1 MKHLAKILSCAAVI
15 LIAAVNAL
23 AASAMA
29 ARSPTPN
36 PPRRV
41 NIVLIVADDMSWA
54 DAGCYGNKDVKTP
67 ILDALAQEGLRFTH
81 CFTATAMCAPTRQQL
96 YTGIFP
102 KRNGAVANHTKVR
115 PGTKSVVH
123 HLEALGYTVALQGK
137 THFGP
142 KASFPFK
149 KTSLKELCEG
159 EKPFCYIYC
168 SHNPHLPWTEG
179 KKISYAPDSFAVP
192 PYLLDTPETRTAL
205 STYYK
210 EISAL
215 DQQVKKLLDTLK
227 TTNKDQDTLVLFT
240 SEQGSAFPRAK
251 WTCYD
256 MGLRTA
262 LIARWPGQIQAGTVT
277 DAMVR
282 YVDVVP
288 TLVELAGGDPKAID
302 TGRDGA
308 ADGGRGFD
316 GFSFADVLKGT
327 KKEHAQWT
335 YGIQTK
341 PGVPLRSARSKKY
354 KYILNTQPGVKFTCK
369 AWGKPG
375 PKETLASWHA
385 LAKKDNTAKSTMDEI
400 ITPPKEMLFAIDKD
414 PYEQNNLANNPEY
427 EQVLVEMREQLAVWM
442 KQQGDHGASG
452 KKKGKKK

>member
-1 MKHLAKILSCAAVI
+1 
-15 LIAAVNAL
+15 
-23 AASAMA
+23 
-29 ARSPTPN
+29 
-36 PPRRV
+36 
-41 NIVLIVADDMSWA
+41 MSWA
-54 DAGCYGNKDVKTP
+54 DVGCYGNKDVKTP
-67 ILDALAQEGLRFTH
+67 TLDAMAKEGLRFTH

-96 YTGIFP
+96 YTGLFP
-102 KRNGAVANHTKVR
+102 KRNGAVANHTKVH
-115 PGTKSVVH
+115 PGTRSVVH

-137 THFGP
+137 KHFGP
-142 KASFPFK
+142 KESFPFK
-149 KTSLKELCEG
+149 STSLKELCEG
-159 EKPFCYIYC
+159 EKPFCYVFC
-168 SHNPHLPWTEG
+168 SKNPHLPWSSG
-179 KKISYAPDSFAVP
+179 KAFSYDPASFTMP

-215 DQQVKKLLDTLK
+215 DQEVRELLDTLR
-227 TTNKDQDTLVLFT
+227 TTKKEQDTLVLFT

-262 LIARWPGQIQAGTVT
+262 LIARWPGRIQAGTTT

-288 TLVELAGGDPKAID
+288 SLVELAGGDPKAID

-308 ADGGRGFD
+308 VDGGRGFD

-327 KKEHAQWT
+327 KKEHAQWA

-341 PGVPLRSARSKKY
+341 PGVPLRSVRSKKY
-354 KYILNTQPGVKFTCK
+354 KYVLNTQPGATFSCN
-369 AWGKPG
+369 AWGLAG
-375 PKETLASWHA
+375 PKETLKSWRE
-385 LAKKDNTAKSTMDEI
+385 LAEKDPEAKRTMDEI

-414 PYEQNNLANNPEY
+414 PYEQNNLAGNPEY
-427 EQVLVEMREQLAVWM
+427 AQVLAQMREQLTAWM
-442 KQQGDHGASG
+442 KQQGDDGLSG

>member
-1 MKHLAKILSCAAVI
+1 MVASSILQAA
-15 LIAAVNAL
+15 AA
-23 AASAMA
+23 
-29 ARSPTPN
+29 
-36 PPRRV
+36 PRP
-41 NIVLIVADDMSWA
+41 NIVLVVADDMSWA
-54 DAGCYGNKDVKTP
+54 DVGCYGNKDVKTP
-67 ILDALAQEGLRFTH
+67 TLDALAQEGMRFTH

-96 YTGIFP
+96 YTGLFP

-115 PGTKSVVH
+115 PETKSVVH
-123 HLEALGYTVALQGK
+123 HLEALGYTVALKGK
-137 THFGP
+137 KHFGP

-149 KTSLKELCEG
+149 NTSLKELCEG

-168 SHNPHLPWTEG
+168 SNNPHLPWTEG
-179 KKISYAPDSFAVP
+179 KNFSYDPESFTVP

-205 STYYK
+205 SMYYR

-215 DQQVKKLLDTLK
+215 DQQVKQLLNTLK
-227 TTNKDQDTLVLFT
+227 ATNKDQDTLVLFT

-262 LIARWPGQIQAGTVT
+262 LIARWPGQIQAGTLT

-308 ADGGRGFD
+308 VDGRRGFD

-335 YGIQTK
+335 YGIQTN
-341 PGVPLRSARSKKY
+341 PGVPLRSVRSKQY
-354 KYILNTQPGVKFTCK
+354 KYILNTEPGAKFSSK

-375 PKETLASWHA
+375 PKETLESWHR
-385 LAKKDNTAKSTMDEI
+385 LAEKDPKAKSTMDDI

-414 PYEQNNLANNPEY
+414 PYEQNNLADNPEY
-427 EQVLVEMREQLAVWM
+427 KKILSQMREPLEAWM
-442 KQQGDHGASG
+442 KQQGDDDTSTNS
-452 KKKGKKK
+452 KGSKAH

>member
-1 MKHLAKILSCAAVI
+1 MFNLITVYSCAAVI
-15 LIAAVNAL
+15 VIAAVSTV
-23 AASAMA
+23 AAEESSA
-29 ARSPTPN
+29 PKKP
-36 PPRRV
+36 
-41 NIVLIVADDMSWA
+41 NIVLVVADDMSWA

-67 ILDALAQEGLRFTH
+67 TIDALAKEGLRFTN

-96 YTGIFP
+96 YTGLFP

-137 THFGP
+137 KHFGP
-142 KASFPFK
+142 KDSFPLEN
-149 KTSLKELCEG
+149 TSLKELCEG

-168 SHNPHLPWTEG
+168 SHNPHLPWTSG
-179 KKISYAPDSFAVP
+179 KEISYDPASFTVP

-205 STYYK
+205 SMYYR

-215 DQQVKKLLDTLK
+215 DNQVKKLLDTLK
-227 TTNKDQDTLVLFT
+227 TTNKDQNTLVLFT

-262 LIARWPGQIQAGTVT
+262 LIARWPGQIQAGTLT

-288 TLVELAGGDPKAID
+288 TLVELAGADPKAID

-308 ADGGRGFD
+308 ADGNRGFD

-335 YGIQTK
+335 YGIQTD
-341 PGVPLRSARSKKY
+341 PGVHQRSVRSKEY
-354 KYILNTQPGVKFTCK
+354 KYILNMQPGSKFTCK

-375 PKETLASWHA
+375 IEETLESWHT
-385 LAKKDNTAKSTMDEI
+385 LAKQDNPAKSTMDEI
-400 ITPPKEMLFAIDKD
+400 VTPPKEMLFAIDKD
-414 PYEQNNLANNPEY
+414 PYEQNNLADNPEY
-427 EQVLVEMREQLAVWM
+427 EEVLSQMREQLAVWM
-442 KQQGDHGASG
+442 KQQGDDGLSG
-452 KKKGKKK
+452 KKKPKRK

>member
-1 MKHLAKILSCAAVI
+1 MAILFACSTCIAAAVE
-15 LIAAVNAL
+15 LQAADK
-23 AASAMA
+23 SK
-29 ARSPTPN
+29 P
-36 PPRRV
+36 
-41 NIVLIVADDMSWA
+41 NIVMVVADDMSWV

-67 ILDALAQEGLRFTH
+67 TIDALAKEGLRFTQ

-96 YTGIFP
+96 YTGLFP

-123 HLEALGYTVALQGK
+123 HLEALGYTVALKGK
-137 THFGP
+137 KHFGP
-142 KASFPFK
+142 KAAFPFQQK
-149 KTSLKELCEG
+149 SLKELCEG

-168 SHNPHLPWTEG
+168 SNNPHLPWTSG
-179 KKISYAPDSFAVP
+179 KAIPYDPASFTVP
-192 PYLLDTPETRTAL
+192 AYLLDTPETRRAL

-215 DQQVKKLLDTLK
+215 DKELKKLLDILK

-262 LIARWPGQIQAGTVT
+262 LIARWPGQIQAGKVT

-288 TLVELAGGDPKAID
+288 TLVELAGGDAKTID

-308 ADGGRGFD
+308 ADGSQGFD
-316 GFSFADVLKGT
+316 GFSFAEVLKGT
-327 KKEHAQWT
+327 KKEHGQWT
-335 YGIQTK
+335 YGIQTN
-341 PGVPLRSARSKKY
+341 PGVHLRSVRSEKY
-354 KYILNTQPGVKFTCK
+354 KYILNTQPGAKFSCK
-369 AWGKPG
+369 AWGKRG
-375 PKETLASWHA
+375 PKETLESWQR
-385 LAKKDNTAKSTMDEI
+385 LADEDPEAKSTMNDI

-414 PYEQNNLANNPEY
+414 PYEQNNLADNPEY
-427 EQVLVEMREQLAVWM
+427 QKELSQMRAQLAVWM
-442 KQQGDHGASG
+442 KQQGDDGVSG
-452 KKKGKKK
+452 KRKGDKAH

>member
-1 MKHLAKILSCAAVI
+1 MIKGKKILAQAAV
-15 LIAAVNAL
+15 LFACSMSAVVAAEPT
-23 AASAMA
+23 AAEKTN
-29 ARSPTPN
+29 SPKKP
-36 PPRRV
+36 
-41 NIVLIVADDMSWA
+41 NIVLVVADDMSWA

-67 ILDALAQEGLRFTH
+67 TLDALAKDGVRFTH

-96 YTGIFP
+96 YTGLFP
-102 KRNGAVANHTKVR
+102 KRNGAVANHTKVH

-123 HLEALGYTVALQGK
+123 HLEALGYTVALKGK

-142 KASFPFK
+142 KDSFPFK
-149 KTSLKELCEG
+149 TTSLKELCEG

-168 SHNPHLPWTEG
+168 SHNPHLPWDQGTN
-179 KKISYAPDSFAVP
+179 ISYNPESFTVP
-192 PYLLDTPETRTAL
+192 PYLLDTSETRTAL
-205 STYYK
+205 SMYYK

-215 DQQVKKLLDTLK
+215 DKELKKLLATLK

-288 TLVELAGGDPKAID
+288 TLVEFAGGDPKVID
-302 TGRDGA
+302 TGRGGA
-308 ADGGRGFD
+308 ADGSRGFD

-327 KKEHAQWT
+327 KKEHAEWT
-335 YGIQTK
+335 YGIQTN
-341 PGVPLRSARSKKY
+341 PGVPLRSVRSKKY
-354 KYILNTQPGVKFTCK
+354 KYILNTKPGAEFNCN
-369 AWGKPG
+369 AWGKTG
-375 PKETLASWHA
+375 PKETLASWHT
-385 LAKKDNTAKSTMDEI
+385 LAETDSKAKSTMDDI

-427 EQVLVEMREQLAVWM
+427 EQVHKEMREQLAVWM
-442 KQQGDHGASG
+442 KQQGDDGTSG
-452 KKKGKKK
+452 KSKGKKK

>member
-1 MKHLAKILSCAAVI
+1 MRRIKMSKTKTMLAQAAV
-15 LIAAVNAL
+15 LFACLMSTLTAAENTG
-23 AASAMA
+23 
-29 ARSPTPN
+29 SPKKP
-36 PPRRV
+36 

-54 DAGCYGNKDVKTP
+54 DVGCYGNQDVKTP
-67 ILDALAQEGLRFTH
+67 TLDALAKEGLRFTH

-96 YTGIFP
+96 YTGLFP
-102 KRNGAVANHTKVR
+102 KRNGAVANHTKVH

-142 KASFPFK
+142 KTSFPFK
-149 KTSLKELCEG
+149 NASLKKLCKG
-159 EKPFCYIYC
+159 EKPFAYIFC

-179 KKISYAPDSFAVP
+179 KNISYDPASFTIP

-205 STYYK
+205 SMYYK

-215 DQQVKKLLDTLK
+215 DQQVKKFLDILK
-227 TTNKDQDTLVLFT
+227 TANKDQDTLVLFT

-262 LIARWPGQIQAGTVT
+262 LIARWPGQVQAGTVT

-288 TLVELAGGDPKAID
+288 TLVELAGGDPKTID

-327 KKEHAQWT
+327 KKEHAEWT
-335 YGIQTK
+335 YGIQTN
-341 PGVPLRSARSKKY
+341 PGVPLRSVRSKKY
-354 KYILNTQPGVKFTCK
+354 KYILNTKPGAEFTCK
-369 AWGKPG
+369 AWGKLG

-385 LAKKDNTAKSTMDEI
+385 LAKKDNTAKSAMDEI

-414 PYEQNNLANNPEY
+414 PYEQNNLVHNPEY
-427 EQVLVEMREQLAVWM
+427 EQVLKEMREQLAVWM
-442 KQQGDHGASG
+442 KQQADNGQSG
-452 KKKGKKK
+452 KNKGKKK

>member
-1 MKHLAKILSCAAVI
+1 MITRKITTILAVI
-15 LIAAVNAL
+15 AL
-23 AASAMA
+23 AFVGQLFA
-29 ARSPTPN
+29 ANKP
-36 PPRRV
+36 

-67 ILDALAQEGLRFTH
+67 TLDALAKDGLRFTH

-96 YTGIFP
+96 YTGLFP
-102 KRNGAVANHTKVR
+102 KRNGAVANHTKVH
-115 PGTKSVVH
+115 PGTKSIVH

-137 THFGP
+137 KHFGP
-142 KASFPFK
+142 KDSFPFK
-149 KTSLKELCEG
+149 NTALKELCKG
-159 EKPFCYIYC
+159 EKPFAYILC
-168 SHNPHLPWTEG
+168 SNNPHLPWTSG
-179 KKISYAPDSFAVP
+179 KEFSYDPASFTIP

-215 DQQVKKLLDTLK
+215 DQQVKELLDTLK
-227 TTNKDQDTLVLFT
+227 TANKDENTLVLFT

-262 LIARWPGQIQAGTVT
+262 LIARWPGQVQAGTVT

-308 ADGGRGFD
+308 ADGSRGFD

-327 KKEHAQWT
+327 KKEHAEWT

-341 PGVPLRSARSKKY
+341 PGVPLRSVRSKKY
-354 KYILNTQPGVKFTCK
+354 KYILNTQLGSTFSCN
-369 AWGKPG
+369 AWNLSG
-375 PKETLASWHA
+375 PKETLKSWHE
-385 LAKKDNTAKSTMDEI
+385 LAEKDPEAKRTMDEI

-414 PYEQNNLANNPEY
+414 PYELNNLANNPEY
-427 EQVLVEMREQLAVWM
+427 AQVLNEMRKQLAVWM
-442 KQQGDHGASG
+442 KQQGDDPQSG
-452 KKKGKKK
+452 KKKSKKKNKQ